1 MTSAGAVRSR
11 GERLRVVAVRLAI
24 ASGLAA
30 AAWLAGA
37 VAAHADESPARADV
51 LSPSTVSEVQE
62 PAKTDA
68 VARAGGLGARIT
80 ERVTARLDRPGTAL
94 RGTATPLTS
103 HDEADASGGGMVAVG
118 SDEVRPLPEQDGPA
132 PAPIR
137 STRTAKSAEGSV
149 SAVRPPRQAP
159 PPPPPPVQQPAPVE
173 PVVEPVVVETPP
185 AAPVLSSRPM
195 VTVRTVEPKA
205 AEPPAGTRPKQDDG
219 PDLPMPDP
227 RKPAP
232 SAPSSA
238 SLGGTASDNG
248 GARGATALVTAPLPQ
263 LPKPSLVTVEHPR
276 NAGSP
281 SNTPG
286 LPPTS
291 PD

>member
-24 ASGLAA
+24 AGGLAA

-80 ERVTARLDRPGTAL
+80 ERVTARLGRTDTTL
-94 RGTATPLTS
+94 RGTATPMTS
-103 HDEADASGGGMVAVG
+103 EDEADAAGGGMVTVG
-118 SDEVRPLPEQDGPA
+118 SDEVRPLPEEDGPA
-132 PAPIR
+132 PAPVR
-137 STRTAKSAEGSV
+137 TTRTAKSAEGSV

-159 PPPPPPVQQPAPVE
+159 PPPPPVQQPAPVE
-173 PVVEPVVVETPP
+173 PVVEPVVETPP

-205 AEPPAGTRPKQDDG
+205 AEPPAGTRTKHDDV

-248 GARGATALVTAPLPQ
+248 GARGATAMVTVPLPQ